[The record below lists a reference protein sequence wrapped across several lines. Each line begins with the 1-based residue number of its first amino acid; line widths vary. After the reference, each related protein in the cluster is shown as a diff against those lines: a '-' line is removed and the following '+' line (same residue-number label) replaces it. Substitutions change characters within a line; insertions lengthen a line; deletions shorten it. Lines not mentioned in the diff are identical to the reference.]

1 MESVF
6 EELISYI
13 IKVGITT
20 FNQLFILLGPVL
32 ILALIMYYV
41 SKFVQF
47 RISDVL
53 SPRVYIYGFKIL
65 GTPVHEIGHAL
76 FAILFGHRIIE
87 IELFKPDPVS
97 GSIGYV
103 YHSWDKDNIYQ
114 SIGNFFIG
122 IGPVVLGSIVIFLST
137 RFLLGPTVLEPIN
150 AIEINSDTFSSLD
163 NFWAFLQQ
171 TYPITR
177 TLLSSLFTLE
187 NLTNWKF
194 YIFLYIAISIG
205 TSITL
210 SPSDI
215 HGAALGFGVLVAII
229 FAFNLFTLWLGDF
242 AQEYIIS
249 ISELYGFFY
258 AIMLFVLVLEL
269 LLGAVL
275 LVPYL
280 IKRV

>member
-1 MESVF
+1 MESIIQ
-6 EELISYI
+6 ELINYI

-47 RISDVL
+47 KISDVL
-53 SPRVYIYGFKIL
+53 GPRVYIYGFKIL

-137 RFLLGPTVLEPIN
+137 HFLLGPAVLEPIN
-150 AIEINSDTFSSLD
+150 AIEVNSDTFSSLG

-187 NLTNWKF
+187 NLANWKF

-215 HGAALGFGVLVAII
+215 HGAALGFGALIAII

-258 AIMLFVLVLEL
+258 AIMIFVLVLEL
-269 LLGAVL
+269 LLAAVL
-275 LVPYL
+275 LIPYL
-280 IKRV
+280 LKRV